1 MKTIMIIEDDAA
13 IRDSLQE
20 LLESEGYNVILA
32 EHGQVALSFLETNQ
46 KLDAILLDLSMP
58 VMDGKTFLREIT
70 RLFPA
75 LGRLP
80 IIIMT
85 AAGPGE
91 IPRDY
96 AKERVLR
103 KPLDV
108 DELISKIEMVT
119 EAAQIL

>member
-32 EHGQVALSFLETNQ
+32 EHGQIALSHLENNK

-70 RLFPA
+70 RLFPS
-75 LGRLP
+75 LGKLP

-85 AAGPGE
+85 AAGPGD

-96 AKERVLR
+96 AKERILR

-108 DELISKIEMVT
+108 DELIAKIEMVT
-119 EAAQIL
+119 AKE